1 MRGRPKGG
9 KNRKYELEFMIEVI
23 NRYLEDRVSL
33 PRLESELNISHSVI
47 RNWIRHYR
55 ENGIEGLRTIHKG
68 KGNPY
73 SALYT
78 SKNLTEV
85 ERLKLELMKRDIEI
99 ERLKKGYTVKG
110 VGSQKEYVT
119 LSGKTIK

>member
-9 KNRKYELEFMIEVI
+9 KNRKYELEFMIEII
-23 NRYLEDRVSL
+23 NRYLDDKVSL
-33 PRLESELNISHSVI
+33 PRWESELNISHSVSA
-47 RNWIRHYR
+47 NWIRHYQ
-55 ENGIEGLRTIHKG
+55 EDGIEGLKSIHKG

-73 SALYT
+73 AALST
-78 SKNLTEV
+78 SKSLTEV
-85 ERLKLELMKRDIEI
+85 QRLKLELMKRDIEI

-119 LSGKTIK
+119 LSNKSIK